1 MTRIPVYN
9 KDLKLIQLFMNEE
22 LLSESY
28 VSTILDICARQAMA
42 NYKKMYGESCDVD
55 EWVKILK
62 KEIY

>member
-1 MTRIPVYN
+1 MTRIYVHN

-28 VSTILDICARQAMA
+28 VSTVLDICARQAMN
-42 NYKKMYGESCDVD
+42 NYKKIYGESCDVD
-55 EWVKILK
+55 KLIKILK

>member
-28 VSTILDICARQAMA
+28 VSTILDICARQAMT
-42 NYKKMYGESCDVD
+42 NYKKIYGESCDVD
-55 EWVKILK
+55 EWVKVLK